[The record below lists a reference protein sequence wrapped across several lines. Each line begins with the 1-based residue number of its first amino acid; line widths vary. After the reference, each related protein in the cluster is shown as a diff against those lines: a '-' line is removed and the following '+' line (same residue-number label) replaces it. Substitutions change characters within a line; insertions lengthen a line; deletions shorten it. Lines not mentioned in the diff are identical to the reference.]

1 MDLNKMVAPDAEL
14 LLNQEGVSITAN
26 EEVPSPAPK
35 KKSRKKSDK
44 PSDKTIIRN
53 LKKEIEELKQKLE
66 SMEDEL
72 ARQRGKAETYFERFM
87 RASKEVDEYK
97 DTVDRATSLL
107 SEGVGSAMNA
117 FFMIIR
123 K

>member
-1 MDLNKMVAPDAEL
+1 MVAPNAEL

-53 LKKEIEELKQKLE
+53 LKKEIEELKQELE

-87 RASKEVDEYK
+87 TASKELSESK
-97 DTVDRATSLL
+97 DLQDRARNNMFKTIEGAL
-107 SEGVGSAMNA
+107 SA
-117 FFMIIR
+117 FVMIT